1 MKPRYILI
9 TAVLFFASN
18 PVLAQDADT
27 LDINDAIRIG
37 LQNNY
42 AIQIARNNAEIS
54 ENNDALGNAGFLPTV
69 TADGSLTQRVQDS
82 RTEFA
87 PGTIP
92 NRNDEGAE
100 TTVTN
105 YGVDAAWT
113 IFDGLTMFA
122 TADRLDTQADI
133 GNLEAQ
139 LQVEQTLADII
150 STYFQVVGQQQA
162 YRVLE
167 NTLEVSQERIRIAE
181 TKLDL
186 GSGSEYDLLQ
196 ARSDY
201 NADRAS
207 LIRSGTGLKQ
217 AKVLVNQILANTVDM
232 DFDVQGD
239 IVLAEMLELQSL
251 LTDALAQNSELV
263 ISRLNE
269 RVAEAQIREIT
280 GEWFPQ
286 ISLGGGYRYNKTEAS
301 QGFSELNET
310 KGFSY
315 GLTARINLFDGLN
328 KNRRRQNAQIELK
341 NEQLRQEQQKLLI
354 TAQIRQIYEQY
365 SDALA
370 LIDLEVENLQYTEQ
384 TLDIALERFRL
395 GTISS
400 VELREAQLSL
410 LNAENRLISAQIE
423 AKTAETELL
432 RLSGRLIRQT
442 E

>member
-1 MKPRYILI
+1 MTLRFISL
-9 TAVLFFASN
+9 TAVLIFGWNAVS
-18 PVLAQDADT
+18 AQQADT
-27 LDINDAIRIG
+27 LDINEAIQIG
-37 LQNNY
+37 LENNFS
-42 AIQIARNNAEIS
+42 IQIARNNAAIS
-54 ENNDALGNAGFLPTV
+54 ENNNSLGNAGFLPTV
-69 TADGSLTQRVQDS
+69 TADGSITQRVQDS

-105 YGVDAAWT
+105 YGVDATWT
-113 IFDGLTMFA
+113 VFDGLTMFA

-133 GNLEAQ
+133 SNLQAQ

-162 YRVLE
+162 YGVLE

-196 ARSDY
+196 ARADF

-217 AKVLVNQILANTVDM
+217 AKVLVNQILANSVDL
-232 DFDVQGD
+232 DFDVQAN
-239 IVLAEMLELQSL
+239 IELAEVLSLQSL
-251 LTDALAQNSELV
+251 LTDALAQNSELM

-269 RVAEAQIREIT
+269 RVAEAEIREIT

-315 GLTARINLFDGLN
+315 GITARVNLFNGLN

-341 NEQLRQEQQKLLI
+341 NEQLRQEEQELLI

-365 SDALA
+365 SDALS
-370 LIDLEVENLQYTEQ
+370 LIELEQENLQYTEQ
-384 TLDIALERFRL
+384 SLDIALERFRL
-395 GTISS
+395 GTINS

-432 RLSGRLIRQT
+432 RLSGRLISQG